1 MLNISKRIFFLS
13 IAAIGAIS
21 IQAQT
26 LYHLP
31 STHESQHRDL
41 LASQSP
47 LMEKLKLENTQKF
60 IQDIEDRE
68 GIDDSDIFGAFW
80 DTQTV
85 NPYGNVAIPDHKDIL
100 LGEFVHPHDGRVT
113 SEFGYRPR
121 FGRVHKGIDIKLNVG
136 DTVRACFDGKVRVA
150 RYNPGG
156 FGYFVIVRHDN
167 GLETLYGHLKRFTVK
182 PGQVVKAGQMIGYGG
197 NTGRSTGPHLHLETR
212 YMGMAINPRAIIDFD
227 NKTTHKD
234 VFAFDRHSTQKAVNY
249 APARAK
255 YSKAKYAKYNKK
267 GTKKSR
273 KKGTRRKSRRR

>member
-1 MLNISKRIFFLS
+1 MHILNKILFIS
-13 IAAIGAIS
+13 IAAVSALAA
-21 IQAQT
+21 QAQT
-26 LYHLP
+26 PYHLP

-68 GIDDSDIFGAFW
+68 GLDDSEIFSSFW
-80 DTQTV
+80 DNQTV
-85 NPYGNVAIPDHKDIL
+85 NPYANVAIPDHKNIV
-100 LGEFVHPHDGRVT
+100 LGEYVHPHNGAVT

-136 DTVRACFDGKVRVA
+136 DTVRAAFDGKVRVA

-156 FGYFVIVRHDN
+156 YGYFVIVRHDN
-167 GLETLYGHLKRFTVK
+167 GLETVYGHLKKFTVK
-182 PGQVVKAGQMIGYGG
+182 PGQVVKAGDMLGFGG

-212 YMGMAINPRAIIDFD
+212 YMGVAINPRAIIDFD

-234 VFAFDRHSTQKAVNY
+234 VYAFDKSSVQKAVNY
-249 APARAK
+249 APRK
-255 YSKAKYAKYNKK
+255 YSKAKYAKNSSKK
-267 GTKKSR
+267 ATRKKSTKR
-273 KKGTRRKSRRR
+273 TSRRKSSRR